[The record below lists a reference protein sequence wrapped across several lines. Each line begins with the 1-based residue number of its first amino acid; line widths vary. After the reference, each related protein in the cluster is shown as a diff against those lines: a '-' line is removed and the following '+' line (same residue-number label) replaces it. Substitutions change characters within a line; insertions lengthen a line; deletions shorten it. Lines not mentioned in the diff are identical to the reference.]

1 MTNNKD
7 PMEMLSAFLDGED
20 VDPGDLADALADP
33 AARETLRDFALVRA
47 GVLDDQDRPGSAFYE
62 RMERV
67 LAKDRRATSW
77 WRRAVVVPAPALAA
91 TLVFSV
97 LLAGWVGLQRLSSQP
112 PVERPPEPDRV
123 VEFVEGVDWNL
134 QEE

>member
-1 MTNNKD
+1 MTEYKD

-20 VDPGDLADALADP
+20 VDPGDLANALADR

-47 GVLDDQDRPGSAFYE
+47 GVLEDQDRPGSAFYE

-77 WRRAVVVPAPALAA
+77 WGRAVAVPVPALAA
-91 TLVFSV
+91 ILVLSA
-97 LLAGWVGLQRLSSQP
+97 LLAGWAGLQRLTYQP
-112 PVERPPEPDRV
+112 PVERPPKPDRV
-123 VEFVEGVDWNL
+123 LEFVEGVDWIRKG
-134 QEE
+134 